1 MKDAFQVP
9 FCTHCASRVKSVFKN
24 VENGT
29 LDEVSSARACMTYAK
44 GEIVFREGDEPQG
57 LYCIHDGKLK
67 VYKTGDEGR
76 QQIVRFAKGG
86 DVAGYRALVSGE
98 PYNLSAAALEESMIC
113 CIPKDTFFN
122 LLRDSGFSMEMI
134 NLLSHE
140 LRSAESKLVNLAQKP
155 VRERLAETL
164 LILKEVYG
172 TENGDS
178 SPIAVTLSRDEL
190 AAVVGTATET
200 LVRTIAD
207 FKREKLIVTDK
218 KKISIVDVDGLI
230 RVGNLQD

>member
-1 MKDAFQVP
+1 MKEAFHPP
-9 FCTHCASRVKSVFKN
+9 FCTHCAARVKSVFKN

-29 LDEVSSARACMTYAK
+29 LEEMSAARACTTYSK
-44 GEIVFREGDEPQG
+44 GDVIFREGDEPKG
-57 LYCIHDGKLK
+57 LFCIHDGKVK

-98 PYNLSAAALEESMIC
+98 PYNLSAAALEDSTIC
-113 CIPKDTFFN
+113 CIPKGTFFD

-172 TENGDS
+172 TVNGDT
-178 SPIAVTLSRDEL
+178 SPINVTLSRDEL

-207 FKREKLIVTDK
+207 FKRESLIVTDK
-218 KKISIVDVDGLI
+218 KKISIIDIEGLI